1 MTVVDIAV
9 PMLNAFWDI
18 AFVKRVSMEMERHAK
33 KMYVILT
40 PAKIVEHVFQPTHLM
55 TANARWDG
63 RGQTVKRDNTAFQ
76 IRARM
81 EEPASQKK
89 MDTDARV

>member
-1 MTVVDIAV
+1 MMNFLRFQITVTSSSFLYLAV
-9 PMLNAFWDI
+9 
-18 AFVKRVSMEMERHAK
+18 
-33 KMYVILT
+33 
-40 PAKIVEHVFQPTHLM
+40 VFISIDLLQL
-55 TANARWDG
+55 
-63 RGQTVKRDNTAFQ
+63 DNTAFQ

>member
-1 MTVVDIAV
+1 MNGRDHTV
-9 PMLNAFWDI
+9 LQ
-18 AFVKRVSMEMERHAK
+18 FVCFRLQ

-63 RGQTVKRDNTAFQ
+63 RGQTVKVSGTFYDNGPNQSSKT
-76 IRARM
+76 M
-81 EEPASQKK
+81 C
-89 MDTDARV
+89 MTLNN